1 LFTEI
6 SKQKLFIN
14 LNFKTMK
21 KVKALLF
28 GGLLASTLLF
38 STPSNAKIAAQ
49 FVHVFENGCIGT
61 HTYHS
66 ALFGLLT
73 WETYEVVAC

>member
-1 LFTEI
+1 
-6 SKQKLFIN
+6 
-14 LNFKTMK
+14 MK

-38 STPSNAKIAAQ
+38 STPSNAKIVAQ
-49 FVHVFENGCIGT
+49 FVHDFGNGCIGT

-66 ALFGLLT
+66 AFFGLFT
-73 WETYEVVAC
+73 WETYEVVVCE